1 MIQVRV
7 VVVENKTK
15 ETIIRVEIIK
25 EKRQRVYFY
34 MYTFKDSMTIFSL
47 KNFMQS
53 AAYVDILGLFQPSED
68 YLGWFKFSMP

>member
-15 ETIIRVEIIK
+15 EIIIRVEIIK
-25 EKRQRVYFY
+25 EKSQRVYFY

-68 YLGWFKFSMP
+68 YLAWFKFSMP